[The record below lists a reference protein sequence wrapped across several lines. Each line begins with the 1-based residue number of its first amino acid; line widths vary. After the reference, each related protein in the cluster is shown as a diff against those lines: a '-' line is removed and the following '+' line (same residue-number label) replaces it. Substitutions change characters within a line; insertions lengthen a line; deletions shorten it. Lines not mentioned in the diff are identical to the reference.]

1 MARFSLSNSDLYL
14 SRSVPGLCRDFRG
27 FCGQDGTGKT
37 SLTMLRD
44 AGVSQWDMP
53 VEIKGPGRIE
63 TSAIKRKAP
72 ATGAGSGFSVSET
85 PESHGQIVAGPGPI
99 AALDSILMLQGL
111 DDSTKG
117 KSKAVAHGE
126 QLLDLLDS
134 VRDGLLA
141 GEIPRATLNKLA
153 AAVTRRHDNFAD
165 PKLQDVLDQIELRA
179 HVELAKLEV
188 LDKRVA

>member
-1 MARFSLSNSDLYL
+1 L
-14 SRSVPGLCRDFRG
+14 
-27 FCGQDGTGKT
+27 
-37 SLTMLRD
+37 
-44 AGVSQWDMP
+44 
-53 VEIKGPGRIE
+53 EIKGPGRVE

-72 ATGAGSGFSVSET
+72 AGASSGGFSVSGA

-111 DDSTKG
+111 EDSTQG
-117 KSKAVAHGE
+117 KSKGLQHGE

-141 GEIPRATLNKLA
+141 GGIPRATLNKLA
-153 AAVTRRHDNFAD
+153 AAVTRRHEAFAD
-165 PKLQDVLDQIELRA
+165 PQLQDVLDQIELRA